1 MIKIMIYL
9 AIMITMAVAQ
19 AEVYLDEM
27 GSASLDDATII
38 RMPNITIEFMNS
50 SYNFTAAYDVGENFY
65 LELHNLT
72 SAADISLFSI
82 HFRQPPA
89 QLARHA
95 LIIPDQSGFAS
106 YRSDGLPSGEYLLL
120 VTETNQSSYR
130 IRLPILVQD
139 ELHIDVPDKLTAGQA
154 LALSLRRSGN
164 LSNHAVGCLFMPLRD
179 YDRINVTFMKNLRIN
194 IGNLSASLG
203 GVSPEEVMK
212 VLAIFPRNC
221 AVAVDSEA
229 DSQTKLNLITE
240 EDWEKG
246 DYMLLGASYSQQ
258 SISLVQKVIE
268 VQ

>member
-1 MIKIMIYL
+1 MSKIMIYL
-9 AIMITMAVAQ
+9 AIMITIAVAQ

-27 GSASLDDATII
+27 GSASLDDAAAI

-50 SYNFTAAYDVGENFY
+50 SYNFRTAYDVGENFY

-82 HFRQPPA
+82 HFRQPSA
-89 QLARHA
+89 QLVRQD
-95 LIIPDQSGFAS
+95 LIYPDKSGFAS
-106 YRSDGLPSGEYLLL
+106 YRSKGLPLGEYLLL
-120 VTETNQSSYR
+120 AKETNQSSYR

-139 ELHIDVPDKLTAGQA
+139 ELSIDVPDNLAAGQV

-164 LSNHAVGCLFMPLRD
+164 LSNHAVGCLLMPLKD
-179 YDRINVTFMKNLRIN
+179 YDRINVTFMQNLSIN
-194 IGNLSASLG
+194 IGNLSTSLG
-203 GVSPEEVMK
+203 GVSPQEVMK

-221 AVAVDSEA
+221 TVAVDSEA
-229 DSQTKLNLITE
+229 GNQTSLSLITE
-240 EDWEKG
+240 ESWEKG

-258 SISLVQKVIE
+258 GISLVQKVIE

>member
-1 MIKIMIYL
+1 MIFL
-9 AIMITMAVAQ
+9 AIMITIAVAQ

-27 GSASLDDATII
+27 RSASLDDATAI
-38 RMPNITIEFMNS
+38 RMPNITIEFMNI
-50 SYNFTAAYDVGENFY
+50 SYNFRTAYDVGGNFY

-72 SAADISLFSI
+72 SAANISLFSI

-89 QLARHA
+89 QLAQYD
-95 LIIPDQSGFAS
+95 LINPDQSSSAS
-106 YRSDGLPSGEYLLL
+106 YRSEGLPLGEYLLL
-120 VTETNQSSYR
+120 AKETNQSSYR
-130 IRLPILVQD
+130 ILLPILVQD
-139 ELHIDVPDKLTAGQA
+139 ELLMDVPDNLTAGQA
-154 LALSLRRSGN
+154 LALSLKRSGN
-164 LSNHAVGCLFMPLRD
+164 LTNHAVGCLFMPLRD
-179 YDRINVTFMKNLRIN
+179 YDRINVTFMQNLRIN

-229 DSQTKLNLITE
+229 DNQTNLKLITE

-258 SISLVQKVIE
+258 GISLVQKVVE